1 MYRWRM
7 RNLSIA
13 LLWILCLGPAW
24 AGDPILPNSVMT
36 PGDINPNSTLDKV
49 CSVGYTKTVRHV
61 SQSKKDH
68 VYELYGI
75 TKVSGQYEVD
85 HLISLELG
93 GSNSMRNLWPQ
104 SYFTETWN
112 ARVKDGLEHA
122 LNRMVC
128 DGKISLEEAQRAI
141 ATDWIAAYCK
151 YTNKLPASCDTYME
165 KK

>member
-1 MYRWRM
+1 M
-7 RNLSIA
+7 RNLI
-13 LLWILCLGPAW
+13 LVLCLLPSLAW
-24 AGDPILPNSVMT
+24 AQDPILPDTHMT
-36 PGDINPNSTLDKV
+36 PGDTLPVGLDKV
-49 CSVGYTKTVRHV
+49 CTVGYTKTVRNV

-75 TKVSGQYEVD
+75 TPIPHHYEID

-112 ARVKDGLEHA
+112 ARLKDGLEHA

-128 DGKISLEEAQRAI
+128 DGRLSLEEAQKAI

-151 YTNKLPASCDTYME
+151 YYNRLPGSCATYME